1 MQNRPSLI
9 ISSVLSKYDKMV
21 TDPDLSN
28 YITNDEAIL
37 FPNKALSEL
46 PQYGHDQSSREG
58 GQVHVCTTT
67 LSLCAFGVHNHDSMN
82 I

>member
-46 PQYGHDQSSREG
+46 PQYGHDQSS
-58 GQVHVCTTT
+58 
-67 LSLCAFGVHNHDSMN
+67 
-82 I
+82 